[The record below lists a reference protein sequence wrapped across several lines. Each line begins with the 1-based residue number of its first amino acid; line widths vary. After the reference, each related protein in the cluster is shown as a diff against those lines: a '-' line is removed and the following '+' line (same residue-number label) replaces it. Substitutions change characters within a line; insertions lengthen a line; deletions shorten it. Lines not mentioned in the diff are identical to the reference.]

1 MWLQQSPKNIKQK
14 MTEVIREIDNST
26 IIDNSG
32 TSLVIQWLRLDTP
45 NADSPNPGFDP
56 WLGN

>member
-1 MWLQQSPKNIKQK
+1 MKQK
-14 MTEVIREIDNST
+14 MTEMMREIDNST

-45 NADSPNPGFDP
+45 NANPGFDP